1 MEIRD
6 WRLLLLPEEGDSIM
20 LSREKARELL
30 ERLERLEKEKAELE
44 EQWVAYKKRHPETV
58 GVKFG
63 KAYVLKTPTEPRV
76 SGVKPGAIAA
86 GGQRIRATRPTASRC
101 WGTHS
106 VIDRTFAS
114 TAVVSYR
121 AQTKDSPQGSG
132 PDSVTENGSILVG
145 VLHRRSNSA
154 PSGETRVQRTGASW
168 LPAPPGDAPAVLLD
182 TLRPSRALERGRLA
196 FRGHQRPPIGISGG
210 LFDHPFAARRVVT
223 IYVDD

>member
-1 MEIRD
+1 MSKVLTWVPRI
-6 WRLLLLPEEGDSIM
+6 LPFPEEGDRVCVRSLHAVPDTPEIGG
-20 LSREKARELL
+20 LGG
-30 ERLERLEKEKAELE
+30 
-44 EQWVAYKKRHPETV
+44 HPKDVLYDNTKNVILWRAV
-58 GVKFG
+58 GVDRNQFNRLFLDFA
-63 KAYVLKTPTEPRV
+63 AYYGITPRL
-76 SGVKPGAIAA
+76 
-86 GGQRIRATRPTASRC
+86 C
-101 WGTHS
+101 
-106 VIDRTFAS
+106 
-114 TAVVSYR
+114 AVYR

-145 VLHRRSNSA
+145 VLHRQSNSA